1 MSIIR
6 PLLAAIVLVTAT
18 TTAVWAQSAPAQEA
32 SAPAAADCVKPM
44 HDHGAQKGTPMA
56 HKHCAESV
64 APAASA
70 AGAKA
75 KSKPIHDHGKMHKNQ

>member
-1 MSIIR
+1 MSVTR
-6 PLLAAIVLVTAT
+6 HLYAVVTLVAAT
-18 TTAVWAQSAPAQEA
+18 TTAVWAQPAPAAGA
-32 SAPAAADCVKPM
+32 SAPAADCVKPM
-44 HDHGAQKGTPMA
+44 HDHGAEKGTPMA

-75 KSKPIHDHGKMHKNQ
+75 KSKPIHDHGKVHKNQ